1 VAALGR
7 ATCHADV
14 NMGPVCAD
22 INMGPVSADVSM
34 VNANVSVNQVNV
46 DPVNGSAGPTG
57 PWPHLSASSQGLTCG
72 THVSVLG

>member
-1 VAALGR
+1 MAALGR
-7 ATCHADV
+7 ATCHANV

-22 INMGPVSADVSM
+22 INMGLVSADVSM

-57 PWPHLSASSQGLTCG
+57 
-72 THVSVLG
+72 